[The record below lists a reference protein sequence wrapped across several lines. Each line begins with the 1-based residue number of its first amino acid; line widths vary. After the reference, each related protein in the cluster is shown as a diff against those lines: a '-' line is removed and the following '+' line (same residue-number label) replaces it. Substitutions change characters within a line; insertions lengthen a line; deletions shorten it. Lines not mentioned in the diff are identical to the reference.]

1 MRLSNEA
8 KEMEMEKEN
17 FMMLASDRERCM
29 HIQFGKR
36 SMQLTPL

>member
-8 KEMEMEKEN
+8 REMEKEN

-29 HIQFGKR
+29 HVQFGKR
-36 SMQLTPL
+36 SMQQLTPL